1 MLPLSQFTSCSAGP
15 LPRAKLWFI
24 QKPSDPSP
32 SQHLH
37 LVIRALSCFHWLQ
50 NTLFVAT
57 NSGQFVSIH
66 CINTTLTFCG
76 HKQRSVYPNLLYNT
90 ALISCGHKQFV
101 WTNDKII
108 QCSGEGGEHPKLEFE
123 HFCSNVYHTYLT
135 HYNGYNFH
143 LFIYLYYRPFIL
155 NEVWF
160 MVSNTGPYD
169 NTLLSNTCATL
180 WKYLKV
186 CYDVHGN
193 AL

>member
-1 MLPLSQFTSCSAGP
+1 MSGVRLQIPDVRYQMSDVRCQISDVRCQISDVRCQMLPLSQFTSCSAGP

-76 HKQRSVYPNLLYNT
+76 HKQRSVYPNLLFNT
-90 ALISCGHKQFV
+90 ALITYCHKQFV
-101 WTNDKII
+101 WTNDKIN
-108 QCSGEGGEHPKLEFE
+108 QCSGEGGEHPKQ
-123 HFCSNVYHTYLT
+123 
-135 HYNGYNFH
+135 
-143 LFIYLYYRPFIL
+143 
-155 NEVWF
+155 
-160 MVSNTGPYD
+160 
-169 NTLLSNTCATL
+169 
-180 WKYLKV
+180 LK
-186 CYDVHGN
+186 
-193 AL
+193 